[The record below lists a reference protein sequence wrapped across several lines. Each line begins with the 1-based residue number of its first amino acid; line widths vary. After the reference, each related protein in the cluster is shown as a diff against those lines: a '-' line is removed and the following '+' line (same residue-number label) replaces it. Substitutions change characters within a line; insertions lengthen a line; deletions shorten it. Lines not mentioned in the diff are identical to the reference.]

1 MNKNISILF
10 FAAFSF
16 LLSGSVYEQIS
27 LKTEQLNN
35 WELGYTVLAN

>member
-1 MNKNISILF
+1 MNKNISVLF
-10 FAAFSF
+10 FVAFSF
-16 LLSGSVYEQIS
+16 LLRISLYGQIN